1 MDSKTY
7 ARFAARAE
15 IVKALGHPTRLFLI
29 DELAKGERCVCELVE
44 MVGADFST
52 VSKHLS
58 VLKNAGLVMDD
69 KRGLKVFYRMRCP
82 CLVNFFECIEEV
94 LRTNARERI
103 AVLR

>member
-1 MDSKTY
+1 MDSKTH

-15 IVKALGHPTRLFLI
+15 IVKALGHPTRLFVM

-52 VSKHLS
+52 VSKHLA
-58 VLKNAGLVMDD
+58 VLKNAGLVIDD